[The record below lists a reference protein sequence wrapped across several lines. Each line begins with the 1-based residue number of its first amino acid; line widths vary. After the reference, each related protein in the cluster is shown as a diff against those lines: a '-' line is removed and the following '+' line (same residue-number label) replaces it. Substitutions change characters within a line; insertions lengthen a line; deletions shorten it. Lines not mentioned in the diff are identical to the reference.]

1 MQLAALVLHL
11 LSPRGKVQRVHDLMP
26 ALDARWAF
34 GILEHT
40 GKYCNSCIV
49 KSPEPYSD
57 THARTHTHTTH
68 THTHTHHT
76 HTQYTRIRLQTG
88 TLTGILAYSL
98 DMWLQ
103 QQQQQ
108 PHEPYGQQR
117 IIPAPQTTLAAGAVH
132 RHHRVSSGF
141 GKWIRRSQKMKNC
154 FQWAIQKF
162 KWEIDIFGLKNSGI
176 RNFTPPSPGV
186 KFG

>member
-26 ALDARWAF
+26 ALDASGHSDR
-34 GILEHT
+34 H
-40 GKYCNSCIV
+40 SCILFGHV
-49 KSPEPYSD
+49 V
-57 THARTHTHTTH
+57 AAG
-68 THTHTHHT
+68 
-76 HTQYTRIRLQTG
+76 TRSAFIF
-88 TLTGILAYSL
+88 IS
-98 DMWLQ
+98 